1 MTRALRATQII
12 VLILILPMI
21 ALGGM
26 SIFSEGGGTPAY
38 QEISVQIVM
47 MSIYIP
53 VPSIILA
60 EIIYRLMKHTR
71 LPEIF
76 VIPVFIAA
84 IPLVMW
90 VGLIVWLQQETG
102 FFG

>member
-1 MTRALRATQII
+1 MVTALRLIQII
-12 VLILILPMI
+12 VFLLTIPMI

-26 SIFSEGGGTPAY
+26 SMFSEGGGTPAY

-53 VPSIILA
+53 VPAIILA

-90 VGLIVWLQQETG
+90 AGLIVWLQVEMG
-102 FFG
+102 FFS